1 MTSPTFPSRP
11 PGSGTVG
18 AGRPAGSS
26 GLCPAGSEPGGH
38 SAAHGIDPRPAPAVH
53 HQAACATDAPAEAR
67 PGHWLTSVWLT
78 YPVGYGL
85 LGVVLGMLVMLTTD
99 SASPV
104 VTMFAGTG
112 FAVLALGVYGAI
124 LAGLQRLLRRAGR
137 VAPEGIGKLVT
148 FLGTIVFAGLALVT
162 CLLLSIDPW
171 LLTVAAVFAGM
182 LAVRFGQWLVGLLT
196 ERRALVVGSLT
207 VCAVLVV
214 VSFAMLPATLAAA

>member
-1 MTSPTFPSRP
+1 MTSPTFPTR
-11 PGSGTVG
+11 
-18 AGRPAGSS
+18 RAGSS
-26 GLCPAGSEPGGH
+26 GFGPPAPEPDGY
-38 SAAHGIDPRPAPAVH
+38 SAARAIEANPGPALHHGAADALADPGPTR
-53 HQAACATDAPAEAR
+53 R
-67 PGHWLTSVWLT
+67 LTSAWLT

-85 LGVVLGMLVMLTTD
+85 LGAVLGMLVMLTTD

-137 VAPEGIGKLVT
+137 VAPEGIGKLIT
-148 FLGTIVFAGLALVT
+148 FLGTIVFAGLAFVT
-162 CLLLSIDPW
+162 CLLLRIDPW
-171 LLTVAAVFAGM
+171 LLTVAAVFAGV

-196 ERRALVVGSLT
+196 ARHALTVGSLT

-214 VSFAMLPATLAAA
+214 VSFAMLPATVAAA